1 MLSDVSNIVCRPQL
15 PQSSQLVTSDPNPDV
30 YTRSH
35 VSYPEPHE
43 LKVTLPDCEMQNGY
57 TASPAR
63 LYRLPTWCAAPEVL
77 PMTVWPQSRGGDGAQ
92 QRTTTSSMAASPA
105 QPEPRKYSN
114 RKESEERAAL
124 ASCQASP
131 WLPLSVHRLEPAPS
145 IKLRV
150 PMSPPCMWYWKLTAE
165 TTIPAEVHT
174 LPSYTSVKRSSG
186 ARA

>member
-63 LYRLPTWCAAPEVL
+63 LSRLPTWFAAPEVL
-77 PMTVWPQSRGGDGAQ
+77 PMTVWPQSRGDDGARRGDDGAQ
-92 QRTTTSSMAASPA
+92 QRTTTWSMAASPC
-105 QPEPRKYSN
+105 QPEPREYSN

-131 WLPLSVHRLEPAPS
+131 WLPLRVHRLEPA
-145 IKLRV
+145 
-150 PMSPPCMWYWKLTAE
+150 
-165 TTIPAEVHT
+165 
-174 LPSYTSVKRSSG
+174 
-186 ARA
+186 